1 MPLSSKKSPR
11 LLATNSVDQKRNYL
25 LSIATVLAVS
35 LFCLSYPLYVIR
47 PFRHQG
53 PRELAVALQI
63 LRFRP
68 GVEMI
73 CAVTALLA
81 GFLYWRA
88 QPKILPRVA
97 VMFAVALVCLFAG
110 LSRVNTFE
118 IMFHPMGRPNLA
130 VAGDTKLDS
139 AEMVMAVHIG
149 GEARAYPIRIVSY
162 HHIVNDVVGGVPIVA
177 TY

>member
-1 MPLSSKKSPR
+1 M
-11 LLATNSVDQKRNYL
+11 QKRNYL
-25 LSIATVLAVS
+25 HAIAAILAIS
-35 LFCLSYPLYVIR
+35 LFFLAYPLYVIR

-53 PRELAVALQI
+53 PRELALALQI

-73 CAVTALLA
+73 CAVSALLA

-88 QPKILPRVA
+88 EPKMLRKLA
-97 VMFAVALVCLFAG
+97 VMFAVALVILFTG
-110 LSRVNTFE
+110 LSRVNVYE
-118 IMFHPMGRPNLA
+118 IMFHPMGSPNF
-130 VAGDTKLDS
+130 VSVTDTKLDG

>member
-1 MPLSSKKSPR
+1 VP
-11 LLATNSVDQKRNYL
+11 KRNYL
-25 LSIATVLAVS
+25 LTIAATLAIS
-35 LFCLSYPLYVIR
+35 LFFLAYPLYVIR

-63 LRFRP
+63 LRLRP
-68 GVEMI
+68 GVEMV

-81 GFLYWRA
+81 AILYWRA
-88 QPKILPRVA
+88 EPKMLRKIGVA
-97 VMFAVALVCLFAG
+97 FVVVLVFLFTG
-110 LSRVNTFE
+110 LSRINVYE
-118 IMFHPMGRPNLA
+118 IMFHPMGRPNFA
-130 VAGDTKLDS
+130 AAGDTKLDG
-139 AEMVMAVHIG
+139 AEMVMAVHQG